1 MKVVIAIDSLKGSL
15 SSLEAG
21 NAVREGLLRAIPT
34 AEALVKPVA
43 DGGEGTCEALVD
55 AFGGERVSV
64 EVTGPYGAP
73 VQAVYGWLPEKKMAV
88 MEMAAAS
95 GLTLSPCR
103 EPLRATS
110 FGVGQMIG
118 DALDR
123 GCREFLIGIGG
134 SATND
139 GGLGMLTA
147 LGFQFLDASGAPC
160 GVTGGDLGRVAR
172 MEVSGARRE
181 LEHCRFRIAC
191 DVNNPLCGETGCT
204 YIFGPQK
211 GVTPE
216 QREALDGDM
225 ARFATATAA
234 ALGSDLRDTPG
245 AGAAGGLGFAF
256 LSYLK
261 GELKPGIQLVLEALR
276 LEDCLADADLVV
288 TGEGCLDHQTAFGKT
303 PAGVAE
309 CAKRRGVPVV
319 ALAGGIRP
327 GAEVCNQRG
336 IDAYF
341 AILPRVMSLEEA
353 MEPETA
359 RQNMVQT
366 AEQVFRLVAAMTARS
381 KETER

>member
-21 NAVREGLLRAIPT
+21 NAIREGLLRAMPE

-43 DGGEGTCEALVD
+43 DGGEGTCDALVD
-55 AFGGERVSV
+55 AFGGKRVAV

-73 VQAVYGWLPEKKMAV
+73 VQAVYGWLPEQRLAV
-88 MEMAAAS
+88 MEMAAAA
-95 GLTLSPCR
+95 GITLSPRR
-103 EPLRATS
+103 EPQEATS
-110 FGVGQMIG
+110 FGVGQMIA

-147 LGFQFLDASGAPC
+147 LGFRFLDRQGAPC
-160 GVTGGDLGRVAR
+160 GVTGGELDRVAR
-172 MEVSGARRE
+172 VELTGVRRE
-181 LEHCRFRIAC
+181 LAECRFRIAC

-211 GVTPE
+211 GVKPE
-216 QREALDGDM
+216 QREALDKAMSAYAD
-225 ARFATATAA
+225 ATAA
-234 ALGSDLRDTPG
+234 ALGRDFRATPG

-256 LSYLK
+256 LAYLN
-261 GELKPGIQLVLEALR
+261 GELKPGIQLVLDAIGLEA
-276 LEDCLADADLVV
+276 CLKDADLVV

-303 PAGVAE
+303 PAGVAQ
-309 CAKRRGVPVV
+309 CAKEFGVPVV
-319 ALAGGIRP
+319 AFAGGISP

-341 AILPRVMSLEEA
+341 AILPRVMPLEEA

-359 RQNMVQT
+359 RRNMAQT
-366 AEQVFRLVAAMTARS
+366 AEQVFRLISAVRPS
-381 KETER
+381 R